1 MGISWIEARG
11 RNFKQTADVDIRY
24 GKKSNQFTFV
34 FTQGALAT
42 KLKNTERILL
52 GIDDSLTRIYFAPVS
67 EKLGY
72 KVTGDRTHKP
82 TVFVTAT
89 KFAAMISPSAISGT
103 YNLKYDEVEKL
114 HYISIGALPR

>member
-1 MGISWIEARG
+1 MGINWIEAKG

-24 GKKSNQFTFV
+24 GKKSNQLAFA

-42 KLKNTERILL
+42 KLKNTERILI
-52 GIDDSLTRIYFAPVS
+52 GVDDSLTRIYFAPVQ
-67 EKLGY
+67 ERLGY
-72 KVTGDRTHKP
+72 KVTGDTKHKP
-82 TVFVTAT
+82 MVFVTAT
-89 KFAAMISPSAISGT
+89 KFDMISPSAISGT

>member
-1 MGISWIEARG
+1 MGINWIEARG

-24 GKKSNQFTFV
+24 GKKSNQLTFT

-52 GIDDSLTRIYFAPVS
+52 GVDDSNTRIYFAPVA

-72 KVTGDRTHKP
+72 KVTGDTKHKP
-82 TVFVTAT
+82 IVFVKADRFDT
-89 KFAAMISPSAISGT
+89 ISPSAISGT